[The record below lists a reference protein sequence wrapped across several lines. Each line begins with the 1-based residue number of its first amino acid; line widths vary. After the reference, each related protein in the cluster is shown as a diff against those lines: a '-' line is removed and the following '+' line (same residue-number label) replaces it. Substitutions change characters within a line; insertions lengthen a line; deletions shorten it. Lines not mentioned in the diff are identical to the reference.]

1 MAGSGCERRSGNSNI
16 YGGLSFLTLAPPSG
30 SQRPFVDVM
39 LVRVPFGASSL
50 QASWAIVFDAH
61 WYLRCPAAE
70 MDPDSCARGRLDG
83 TRTLLLGGDDALV
96 KTASLA
102 ISCGYWQ

>member
-1 MAGSGCERRSGNSNI
+1 MAARAQ
-16 YGGLSFLTLAPPSG
+16 L
-30 SQRPFVDVM
+30 PFVDVM
-39 LVRVPFGASSL
+39 LVRVPFGASSRL
-50 QASWAIVFDAH
+50 GSWPIVFDAH

-70 MDPDSCARGRLDG
+70 MDPDSCVRGRLDG

-102 ISCGYWQ
+102 MSCGYW